1 MRTLYHTP
9 LSPYCRKIRLQMKE
23 KQLDFELVDEPVWE
37 RRQDFFKLNPA
48 GEVPVLVD
56 ENGMIIS
63 GSYAICEYL
72 EEGYPDQPP
81 ALLGASVADRA
92 EIRRLVSWF
101 DVKFYHEV
109 VQGILFER
117 VYRQLMKYGAPDTDI
132 LRECKKY
139 IYYHMDYLAHLML
152 QKNWLAGEAISMAD
166 LTAAAHL
173 SVLDYLGDVPWDYA
187 PRVKEW
193 YALVKSRPCF
203 RPLLAD
209 RVRGFRP
216 PSHYDDPDF

>member
-9 LSPYCRKIRLQMKE
+9 LSPYCRKIRLQLRE
-23 KQLDFELVDEPVWE
+23 KQLEFELVDEPVWE

-56 ENGMIIS
+56 ENGMVIS
-63 GSYAICEYL
+63 SSYAIAEYL
-72 EEGYPDQPP
+72 EEGYGDLPSM
-81 ALLGASVADRA
+81 LGQSVAERA
-92 EIRRLVSWF
+92 EVRRLVCWF

-109 VQGILFER
+109 VQAILFER
-117 VYRQLMKYGAPDTDI
+117 VFRQLMRYGPPDTEI
-132 LRECKKY
+132 LRECKKN
-139 IYYHMDYLAHLML
+139 IYYHLDYVAQLTL
-152 QKNWLAGEAISMAD
+152 QHNWLTGNSITLAD
-166 LTAAAHL
+166 ITAAAHF

-187 PRVKEW
+187 PRAKDW
-193 YALVKSRPCF
+193 YALVKSRPSF

-216 PSHYDDPDF
+216 PVYYDDPDF

>member
-9 LSPYCRKIRLQMKE
+9 LSPYCRKIRLQLRE

-56 ENGMIIS
+56 ENGMVIS
-63 GSYAICEYL
+63 SSFAISEYI
-72 EEGYPDQPP
+72 EEGYPELPG
-81 ALLGASVADRA
+81 LIGATVSDRA
-92 EIRRLVSWF
+92 EVRRLICWF

-109 VQGILFER
+109 AQPILFER
-117 VYRQLMKYGAPDTDI
+117 VFRQLMKYGPPDTEV
-132 LRECKKY
+132 LRECKNN
-139 IYYHMDYLAHLML
+139 IYYHLDYIAHLTL
-152 QKNWLAGEAISMAD
+152 QHNWLTGDTVTLAD
-166 LTAAAHL
+166 LTAAAHI

-187 PRVKEW
+187 PRAKDW
-193 YALVKSRPCF
+193 YALVKSRPAF

-216 PSHYDDPDF
+216 PAHYDDPDF

>member
-9 LSPYCRKIRLQMKE
+9 LSPYCRKIRLQLKE
-23 KQLDFELVDEPVWE
+23 KQLDFQLTDEPVWE

-72 EEGYPDQPP
+72 EEGYNALP
-81 ALLGASVADRA
+81 ALLGSTVAERA
-92 EIRRLVSWF
+92 EIRRIISWF

-109 VQGILFER
+109 TQGILFER
-117 VYRQLMKYGAPDTDI
+117 VFRLLMNYGAPDAETI
-132 LRECKKY
+132 RECKQHIYQHLDY
-139 IYYHMDYLAHLML
+139 ISQLTMQH
-152 QKNWLAGEAISMAD
+152 NWLAGDSMTMAD

-173 SVLDYLGDVPWDYA
+173 SVLDYLGDVPWEYS
-187 PRVKEW
+187 PRAKDW
-193 YALVKSRPCF
+193 YAVIKSRPSF

-209 RVRGFRP
+209 RMRGFRP
-216 PSHYDDPDF
+216 PSYYDDPDF